1 MKKGR
6 VCAAIVTVGLVLAGC
21 QSQQIRTQNATLIDA
36 SSIPDQ
42 KYDITEYKG
51 SVAKSYAVLFDIP
64 DDRTELFMNY
74 TPFTDKVGLDSPGG
88 YIDTFHERIKGHR
101 TLRISD
107 QEGNVKGYLMVSNIL
122 TDRVRPAGKRIE
134 VIIEDPYQE
143 YLRSTR

>member
-1 MKKGR
+1 MNR
-6 VCAAIVTVGLVLAGC
+6 IRARAAIVTVGLVLAGC
-21 QSQQIRTQNATLIDA
+21 QSQQIRTENPTLIDA

-42 KYDITEYKG
+42 KYDITEYRG
-51 SVAKSYAVLFDIP
+51 PMAESYAVLFDIP
-64 DDRTELFMNY
+64 DDGTELFMKY
-74 TPFTDKVGLDSPGG
+74 SPFIDKVGVDSPDG
-88 YIDTFHERIKGHR
+88 YIDTFHGRIKGHR

-143 YLRSTR
+143 YLRSAR